1 MEFQAKG
8 LFYVKIYVVE
18 YIPRQIIIL
27 LQQNYVRHCPV
38 NIAFNIGGFCIG
50 SYNRVNNYNTD

>member
-8 LFYVKIYVVE
+8 LIYIKIHVVE
-18 YIPRQIIIL
+18 YMPRQIIIL

-38 NIAFNIGGFCIG
+38 YITFNIGGFRIG
-50 SYNRVNNYNTD
+50 SYFRVNNYNTD